1 MPHTWSYQDLW
12 KVVTKG
18 PFVLRLTGAEL
29 LWLRFRT
36 DPEVVRTVLPRPLR
50 VPDDPLVTAFV
61 ARYPE
66 TNFGPSYREAT
77 VALEATYHGEL
88 GSYAI
93 AMPVTDDMAMAGGRE
108 GSGYPKKMAEIELL
122 SRGSHVHGRVA
133 RHGTEILRLEGELL
147 EDTGTDP
154 VGMGTETRGLDGEPT
169 RKSVQ
174 WLFKYSTG
182 VDGRPFQH
190 SPLLV
195 RQTVLFSPRNGQRRA
210 ALHLKLVSSPTDPLG
225 DIPVVDLVDAGY
237 GPFDI
242 AMLPGRVVHKV
253 RNPYGLVRKTLFRS
267 DWPALM
273 DFEAMPSHT
282 FRERRRLGRK
292 LSKY

>member
-1 MPHTWSYQDLW
+1 MPYTRSYQEVW
-12 KVVTKG
+12 KAVTKG
-18 PFVLRLTGAEL
+18 PFVPRLPGAEL

-36 DPEVVRTVLPRPLR
+36 DPEVVRAVLPRPLR
-50 VPDDPLVTAFV
+50 VPDDPLATAFV
-61 ARYPE
+61 ARYPK
-66 TNFGPSYREAT
+66 TNFGPSYREGNL
-77 VALEATYHGEL
+77 ALDATYRGEL
-88 GSYAI
+88 GSYSI
-93 AMPVTDDMAMAGGRE
+93 AMPVTDDMAMAAGRE
-108 GSGYPKKMAEIELL
+108 GSGYPKKMAEIELVRRDHHAL
-122 SRGSHVHGRVA
+122 GRVI

-147 EDTGTDP
+147 DDVGNDA
-154 VGMGTETRGLDGEPT
+154 VGMGAETRGLDGEPT

-190 SPLLV
+190 MPLLV
-195 RQTVLFSPRNGQRRA
+195 RQTVLLSPRDGQRQA

-225 DIPVVDLVDAGY
+225 DIPVVDLVGAGY
-237 GPFDI
+237 GLFDI

-267 DWPALM
+267 DWAALM

-282 FRERRRLGRK
+282 FRERHRLGRK

>member
-77 VALEATYHGEL
+77 VALDATYHGEL

-133 RHGTEILRLEGELL
+133 RHGTEILRLEGE
-147 EDTGTDP
+147 
-154 VGMGTETRGLDGEPT
+154 
-169 RKSVQ
+169 
-174 WLFKYSTG
+174 
-182 VDGRPFQH
+182 
-190 SPLLV
+190 
-195 RQTVLFSPRNGQRRA
+195 
-210 ALHLKLVSSPTDPLG
+210 
-225 DIPVVDLVDAGY
+225 
-237 GPFDI
+237 
-242 AMLPGRVVHKV
+242 HKV